1 MKIVFRSLFLIFL
14 SIIFFSCTPNVSESH
29 HHFFSTEWS
38 YDEDFH
44 WHEATCGCG
53 DEIVEKINHNITESK
68 RIEATATKEGE
79 ITYCCL
85 DCEYTY
91 TETTPNH
98 SHEYLEE
105 WTCDKTSH
113 WHNADCGI
121 ESHRSQQGN
130 HWWDD
135 GAITQD
141 PTENIDGIKI
151 YTCKICCYQKTES
164 IAKLSHEH
172 SFSQNFTFDSKYHW
186 KESTC
191 EHTGIKAD
199 FEPHKW
205 SNLTVIAATA
215 SEDGKNK
222 YTCETCNAKKTETL
236 HWYDLNEWKY
246 NAEFHWNPSTC
257 SHGAQLNLSFH
268 DFTIS
273 SEDDEKIT
281 YKCTTCKYTITEQK
295 NTYIS
300 DTLHLE
306 IPTCK
311 GFSNADASDHQVR
324 TFHYY
329 TICYRESY
337 EESEWSAYK
346 LTRNDLLGT
355 TKRIDSFRHD
365 NAILTGTVSQ
375 DVYTNSGFQK
385 GHLTPAADMKRDD
398 FAMYDSFYIS
408 NVCPQY
414 SSLNTGKWS
423 TLEKE
428 IRNWCSLYGQV
439 YVVTGPIL
447 EKPAYEYN
455 ALGTTDKIIIPEYF
469 YKVIFT
475 YKTDEEGNHTP
486 MAIGFIMPNNKCDND
501 LSYYAVSVDTVE
513 SRTGLDFFSALDDS
527 IETQI
532 EAFCDFN
539 SWN

>member
-53 DEIVEKINHNITESK
+53 DEVVKKIKHNITESK

-199 FEPHKW
+199 FEPHK
-205 SNLTVIAATA
+205 
-215 SEDGKNK
+215 
-222 YTCETCNAKKTETL
+222 
-236 HWYDLNEWKY
+236 
-246 NAEFHWNPSTC
+246 
-257 SHGAQLNLSFH
+257 
-268 DFTIS
+268 
-273 SEDDEKIT
+273 
-281 YKCTTCKYTITEQK
+281 
-295 NTYIS
+295 
-300 DTLHLE
+300 
-306 IPTCK
+306 
-311 GFSNADASDHQVR
+311 
-324 TFHYY
+324 
-329 TICYRESY
+329 
-337 EESEWSAYK
+337 
-346 LTRNDLLGT
+346 
-355 TKRIDSFRHD
+355 
-365 NAILTGTVSQ
+365 
-375 DVYTNSGFQK
+375 
-385 GHLTPAADMKRDD
+385 
-398 FAMYDSFYIS
+398 
-408 NVCPQY
+408 
-414 SSLNTGKWS
+414 
-423 TLEKE
+423 
-428 IRNWCSLYGQV
+428 
-439 YVVTGPIL
+439 
-447 EKPAYEYN
+447 
-455 ALGTTDKIIIPEYF
+455 
-469 YKVIFT
+469 
-475 YKTDEEGNHTP
+475 
-486 MAIGFIMPNNKCDND
+486 
-501 LSYYAVSVDTVE
+501 
-513 SRTGLDFFSALDDS
+513 
-527 IETQI
+527 
-532 EAFCDFN
+532 
-539 SWN
+539 